1 MTTTAVTPPTP
12 TPQASTTT
20 PKNPLGQLGKDDFLN
35 LLVTQLKYQD
45 PMSPTDNSQFIAQMA
60 QFSMVEGITNLES
73 TLGSLQGVS
82 MIGKQITYTADD
94 GSTKTGTAT
103 SIAMSGSTYTVH
115 VGDDDVDPANI
126 LGIAAAGA
134 SDATTTTTASST
146 TTAATTT
153 SPATTTTPTTTTT
166 GGGTAPTGTGP
177 TNG

>member
-20 PKNPLGQLGKDDFLN
+20 PKNPLGELGKDDFLN

-94 GSTKTGTAT
+94 GSTKTGIAS

-126 LGIAAAGA
+126 LGVATADA
-134 SDATTTTTASST
+134 SDATATA
-146 TTAATTT
+146 
-153 SPATTTTPTTTTT
+153 TPTTTTA
-166 GGGTAPTGTGP
+166 GGDTTAPAGTGP